1 MDKKALETSVSYAW
15 DDLGTAAVHVKWAA
29 QGYVEAAQKTLAAFD
44 EVQRQLTTIFMQN
57 LSLEQ
62 AGQLMAELRKQP
74 AGQMTVAFA
83 EDTQLQAKLKSANDG
98 KQAYRDARHAWRQ
111 AVEAAEA
118 EGCEPTERFSQ
129 PDEVVDADQ
138 AIEAEAQITERLN
151 ALRAEIEQG
160 ARHVDTMVLN
170 AQQGASVVPQ
180 AVPAAQAAPT
190 VEAEV
195 VTDSA
200 AEDPL
205 AMLDGMT
212 DGPTTP
218 VATQSA
224 PDASS
229 EAVVVEQPARP
240 DAVASSAPP
249 SADNIVEDEDLPTPA
264 EIARGRNPAQVPPP
278 AQVVSSGNAT
288 EAEPGPEKEPIIV
301 TGIGATVVEA
311 VNGLITAIADF
322 KFEAPTPDDVRVR
335 VRDAEAARAATAA
348 ALETYV
354 RGEDEQTRDPGL
366 IDWAKEY
373 LEDSEQVIGFF
384 KAYLANY
391 DATQRSLDERKLMRA
406 ASDAYNAADQRSD
419 SEGRAV
425 AREQY
430 ANAHE
435 RLSQSYAQLKAF
447 DRTEQDYLDLLAEIL
462 DEGGRNLAMM
472 ANRANVSAVA
482 PEGDAHD
489 DAWGARPAPTK
500 LFDLSSMSSLAK
512 PVGIGLAALLVVIA
526 GVWIGSS
533 GSSDTP
539 AVTASVTE
547 PVTAPTKVPAPAVPP
562 SPTVA
567 PAPAP
572 RVSTPPSATP
582 STPHVATA
590 APAPSPAPV
599 VAAKPVVAPA
609 HRPPVVHH
617 VDALAR
623 EQAQLNAANAKLDAW
638 ARQNGQQP

>member
-29 QGYVEAAQKTLAAFD
+29 QGYVEAAQKTLTAFD

-170 AQQGASVVPQ
+170 AQQSASVVPQ

-218 VATQSA
+218 VANQSA

-229 EAVVVEQPARP
+229 EAVVVEQPAQP
-240 DAVASSAPP
+240 DTVASSVPP

-264 EIARGRNPAQVPPP
+264 EIARGRNPAQVAPP
-278 AQVVSSGNAT
+278 AQVVPSGNAT

-354 RGEDEQTRDPGL
+354 RDEDEQTRDPGL

-373 LEDSEQVIGFF
+373 LEDGEQVIGFF

-391 DATQRSLDERKLMRA
+391 DATQRSVDETKLMRA
-406 ASDAYNAADQRSD
+406 AIDAYNAANQRSD

-430 ANAHE
+430 ADAHE
-435 RLSQSYAQLKAF
+435 RLSQTYAQLKAL
-447 DRTEQDYLDLLAEIL
+447 DRTEQDYLDSLAEVL

-489 DAWGARPAPTK
+489 DAWGARPAPAK

-539 AVTASVTE
+539 AVTASVPA
-547 PVTAPTKVPAPAVPP
+547 PVAAPTKVPAPAVPP

-572 RVSTPPSATP
+572 RVSTPPSAAQ

>member
-74 AGQMTVAFA
+74 AGQLTVAFA

-170 AQQGASVVPQ
+170 AQQIASVVPR
-180 AVPAAQAAPT
+180 AVPAHQAAPT

-229 EAVVVEQPARP
+229 EAVVVEQPAQP
-240 DAVASSAPP
+240 DTVASSVPP

-264 EIARGRNPAQVPPP
+264 EIARGRNPAQVAPP
-278 AQVVSSGNAT
+278 AQVVSSGNPT
-288 EAEPGPEKEPIIV
+288 EKEPIIV

-335 VRDAEAARAATAA
+335 VRDAEAARATAAA

-354 RGEDEQTRDPGL
+354 RDEDEQARDPGL

-373 LEDSEQVIGFF
+373 LEDGEQVIGFF

-391 DATQRSLDERKLMRA
+391 DATQRSLDETKLMRA
-406 ASDAYNAADQRSD
+406 AIDAYNAADQRSD

-430 ANAHE
+430 ADAHE

-462 DEGGRNLAMM
+462 DDGGRNLAMM

-539 AVTASVTE
+539 AVTASVPA
-547 PVTAPTKVPAPAVPP
+547 PVTAATKVPAPAVPP
-562 SPTVA
+562 APTVA
-567 PAPAP
+567 PAPSA
-572 RVSTPPSATP
+572 RVSAPPSAAP
-582 STPHVATA
+582 STLHVATA
-590 APAPSPAPV
+590 APAPSLAPV

-617 VDALAR
+617 VDALDR

-638 ARQNGQQP
+638 ARQNGKQP

>member
-1 MDKKALETSVSYAW
+1 MDKKALETAVSYAW
-15 DDLGTAAVHVKWAA
+15 DDLGTAAVHVKLAA

-98 KQAYRDARHAWRQ
+98 KQAYRDARYAWRQ

-118 EGCEPTERFSQ
+118 EGCDPTERFSQ
-129 PDEVVDADQ
+129 PDEVVEADQ
-138 AIEAEAQITERLN
+138 VIEAEAQITERLN

-170 AQQGASVVPQ
+170 AQQSASAVPQ

-190 VEAEV
+190 VEAE
-195 VTDSA
+195 
-200 AEDPL
+200 DPL
-205 AMLDGMT
+205 DMLDGMT
-212 DGPTTP
+212 GGPTTP
-218 VATQSA
+218 VTTPPA

-229 EAVVVEQPARP
+229 EAVVVERPARP
-240 DAVASSAPP
+240 DTVAASATP
-249 SADNIVEDEDLPTPA
+249 SADNIVENEDLPTPE
-264 EIARGRNPAQVPPP
+264 EIARGRNPAQTASTIEVAPPES
-278 AQVVSSGNAT
+278 ASES
-288 EAEPGPEKEPIIV
+288 EPRTEKEPIIV

-322 KFEAPTPDDVRVR
+322 KIEAPTPDDVRVR

-354 RGEDEQTRDPGL
+354 RDEDGQTRDPGL
-366 IDWAKEY
+366 IEWAKEY
-373 LEDSEQVIGFF
+373 LEDSVQVIGFF

-391 DATQRSLDERKLMRA
+391 DLTQRSVDGTKLMRA
-406 ASDAYNAADQRSD
+406 AIDAYNAADQRSD

-430 ANAHE
+430 ADAHE
-435 RLSQSYAQLKAF
+435 RLSQTYAQLKAL
-447 DRTEQDYLDLLAEIL
+447 DRTEQDYLDSLAEIL

-489 DAWGARPAPTK
+489 DAWGARPAPIK

-512 PVGIGLAALLVVIA
+512 PAGIGLAALLVVIA

-533 GSSDTP
+533 GGSGTP
-539 AVTASVTE
+539 
-547 PVTAPTKVPAPAVPP
+547 
-562 SPTVA
+562 
-567 PAPAP
+567 
-572 RVSTPPSATP
+572 ATP